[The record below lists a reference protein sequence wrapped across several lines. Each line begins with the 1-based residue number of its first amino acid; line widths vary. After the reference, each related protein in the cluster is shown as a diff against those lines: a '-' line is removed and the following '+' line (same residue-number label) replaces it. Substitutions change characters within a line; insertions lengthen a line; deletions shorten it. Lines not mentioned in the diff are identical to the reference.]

1 VFRHIL
7 IPLDGSKRAE
17 SAIPAGMALA
27 KALGATITLLHI
39 LEKNPPEEV
48 HGQAHLQSP
57 DEAQK
62 YLKNVRASLM
72 PAGIDV
78 HTHVHL
84 EGSKH
89 VASSIAGH
97 EEEFSHDF
105 IVMCT
110 HGRGGASQ
118 LLFGSIAQQV
128 IAAGTKPLLLIP
140 VRNGDAVERLPV
152 SSILLPLDG
161 RAGHEQAVQPAAEI
175 ASACGAILHL
185 FMVVPTRRSLR
196 GKWTSTA
203 KLLPSATSHFLDM
216 SVESGKEY
224 LLGKKRAL
232 EAGNLRVH
240 VDIVRGVPSE
250 KIVKY
255 AQSKQMGLIALG
267 THGRKG
273 MDAFFSVSVVNRIVT
288 AYHGPLLLV
297 P

>member
-7 IPLDGSKRAE
+7 IPLDGSGRAE
-17 SAIPAGMALA
+17 KAVPAGMALA
-27 KALGATITLLHI
+27 RVFNATVTLLHI
-39 LEKNPPEEV
+39 LEKNPPAEV

-57 DEAQK
+57 DEAQT
-62 YLKNVRASLM
+62 YLKTVRASLI

-84 EGSKH
+84 EESKH
-89 VASSIAGH
+89 VASSIVEH
-97 EEEFSHDF
+97 EEEFSHDL

-140 VRNGDAVERLPV
+140 VRNGDDIGRFPV
-152 SSILLPLDG
+152 SSVLLPLDG
-161 RAGHEQAVQPAAEI
+161 RAGHEQAVRPAAEI
-175 ASACGAILHL
+175 ASACGATLHL
-185 FMVVPTRRSLR
+185 LMVVPTRRSLR
-196 GKWTSTA
+196 GKWTSTG
-203 KLLPSATSHFLDM
+203 KLLPAATSHFLDM

-232 EAGNLRVH
+232 ETGNLGVRM
-240 VDIVRGVPSE
+240 DIVRGVPSDQ
-250 KIVKY
+250 IVKY
-255 AQSKQMGLIALG
+255 ARSERIGLLALG

>member
-1 VFRHIL
+1 
-7 IPLDGSKRAE
+7 
-17 SAIPAGMALA
+17 MALA

-39 LEKNPPEEV
+39 LEKNPPGVV
-48 HGQAHLQSP
+48 HGQTHLQFP

-62 YLKNVRASLM
+62 YLKNVRASLI
-72 PAGIDV
+72 PADIAI

-84 EGSKH
+84 EESKH
-89 VASSIAGH
+89 VASSIVEH
-97 EEEFSHDF
+97 EEEFSHDL

-128 IAAGTKPLLLIP
+128 ISAGTKPLLLIP
-140 VRNGDAVERLPV
+140 VRNGGAVERFSC

-161 RAGHEQAVQPAAEI
+161 RAGHEQAVRPATEI
-175 ASACGAILHL
+175 ASACSAILHL
-185 FMVVPTRRSLR
+185 LMVVPTRRSLR
-196 GKWTSTA
+196 GKWTSTG

-224 LLGKKRAL
+224 LLQKQMAL
-232 EAGNLRVH
+232 ETGNLEIH
-240 VDIVRGVPSE
+240 MDIVRGVPSE

-255 AQSKQMGLIALG
+255 AQSKQIDLIALG

-273 MDAFFSVSVVNRIVT
+273 MDAFFSVSVVNRIVF

>member
-1 VFRHIL
+1 MFRHIL
-7 IPLDGSKRAE
+7 IPLDGSKLSE

-39 LEKNPPEEV
+39 LEKNPPKEV
-48 HGQAHLQSP
+48 HGQTHLQFP

-62 YLKNVRASLM
+62 YLKNVRASLI
-72 PAGIDV
+72 PADIAV
-78 HTHVHL
+78 HTHIHL
-84 EGSKH
+84 EESKH
-89 VASSIAGH
+89 VASSIVDH
-97 EEEFSHDF
+97 EEEFSHDL

-128 IAAGTKPLLLIP
+128 ISAGTKPLLLIP
-140 VRNGDAVERLPV
+140 VRNGGAVERFSC

-161 RAGHEQAVQPAAEI
+161 RAGHEQAIQPAAEI
-175 ASACGAILHL
+175 ASACSAILHL
-185 FMVVPTRRSLR
+185 LMVVPTRKSLR
-196 GKWTSTA
+196 GKWTSTG
-203 KLLPSATSHFLDM
+203 KLLPIATSHFLDM

-224 LLGKKRAL
+224 LLQKQRAL
-232 EAGNLRVH
+232 ETGNLEVH
-240 VDIVRGVPSE
+240 MDLVRGEPSDQ
-250 KIVKY
+250 IVKY
-255 AQSKQMGLIALG
+255 AQSMKIDLIALG